1 MRMNAY
7 SVLPLIVTVPLTALL
22 AAFGVLP
29 WGVVLAVT
37 VAVGVLALAIR
48 SGEPRTSRKGG

>member
-1 MRMNAY
+1 MNAY

-48 SGEPRTSRKGG
+48 SGGRRTPRTGG